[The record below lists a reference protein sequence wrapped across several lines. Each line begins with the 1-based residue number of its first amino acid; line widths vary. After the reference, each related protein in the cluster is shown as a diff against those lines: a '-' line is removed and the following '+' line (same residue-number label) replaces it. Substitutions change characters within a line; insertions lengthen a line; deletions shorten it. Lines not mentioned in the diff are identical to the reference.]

1 MILLDNNFRLEPD
14 DNNWVLKYEK
24 KTDRVTKKGEPITIK
39 DRWYLS
45 TLSQAL
51 KVYVSEATK
60 AATNIEELREILTR
74 IEKRLEII

>member
-24 KTDRVTKKGEPITIK
+24 KTDRFTAKGEPITIK

-60 AATNIEELREILTR
+60 VATNVEELREILTR
-74 IEKRLEII
+74 IEKRLEMV